1 MIPIQSQR
9 VSFVGSEGR
18 QLGGILDKPETTPIG
33 FILMAHCFT
42 CSKDLK
48 ASVRLSRGLAG
59 LGWGVLRFDFAGL
72 GHSQGDFAQT
82 NFQTNRI
89 DLLAAAGYLKEFHQ
103 APCMIVGHSFGGAAA
118 MSVANQIES
127 VRCIVALAAPS
138 ETSHLADVL
147 LQLDP
152 KIQSEGTGNVTIGG
166 RTFPIA
172 RQMIDDFRRYDLTK
186 DLAELTKPLMIFH
199 SPGDATVGY
208 HHAMRIY
215 SLVMHSN
222 RTDSRPPEVSLVT
235 LPQSDHLLVNHPD
248 DIPMIVSW
256 ISAWGKRMKIHE

>member
-9 VSFVGSEGR
+9 VSFPGSEGR
-18 QLGGILDKPETTPIG
+18 QLGGILDVPETTPLG

-48 ASVRLSRGLAG
+48 ASVRISRGLAAS
-59 LGWGVLRFDFAGL
+59 GWGVLRFDFAGL
-72 GHSQGDFAQT
+72 GHSQGDFAET

-89 DLLAAAGYLKEFHQ
+89 DLISAANYLKESHQ
-103 APCMIVGHSFGGAAA
+103 APCMIVGHSFGGAVA
-118 MSVANQIES
+118 MAVANQIES
-127 VRCIVALAAPS
+127 VRCIVALASPS
-138 ETSHLADVL
+138 DTSHLADVL
-147 LQLDP
+147 IQLDP
-152 KIQSEGTGNVTIGG
+152 KIETEGKGVVTIGG

-186 DLAELTKPLMIFH
+186 DLAELNRPLMIFH
-199 SPGDATVGY
+199 SPTDATVGY

-215 SLVMHSN
+215 SLVMQAN
-222 RTDSRPPEVSLVT
+222 RLDKEPPEVSLVT
-235 LPQSDHLLVNHPD
+235 LPQSDHLLVNNPR

-256 ISAWGKRMKIHE
+256 ISAWGKRMAV

>member
-1 MIPIQSQR
+1 MIPIKSQR
-9 VSFVGSEGR
+9 VSFTGSEGR
-18 QLGGILDKPETTPIG
+18 QLGGILDEPETQPIG

-48 ASVRLSRGLAG
+48 ASVRISRGLAA

-72 GHSQGDFAQT
+72 GHSHGDFAQT

-89 DLLAAAGYLKEFHQ
+89 DLIAASHYLKETHQ

-118 MSVANQIES
+118 MSVANQIDS
-127 VRCIVALAAPS
+127 IRCIVALAAPS

-147 LQLDP
+147 LQMDP
-152 KIQSEGTGNVTIGG
+152 KIETEGIGSVTIGG

-172 RQMIDDFRRYDLTK
+172 RQMIDDFRSYDLTK
-186 DLAELTKPLMIFH
+186 DLAELTKPLMILH
-199 SPGDATVGY
+199 SPADTTVGY

-215 SLVMHSN
+215 SLVMHAN
-222 RTDSRPPEVSLVT
+222 RKDAKRPEVSLLT
-235 LPQSDHLLVNHPD
+235 LPQSDHLLVNNPH
-248 DIPMIVSW
+248 DIPMIVAW
-256 ISAWGKRMKIHE
+256 TSAWGKRMMS